1 MQYRNELK
9 RKIAELEL
17 KLSQQSERSF
27 ELEVE
32 LNRLKLAEFEEDLRE
47 SPGDYGVQFLKG

>member
-1 MQYRNELK
+1 MQYKNDLK

-47 SPGDYGVQFLKG
+47 TPGDSGVQFLKG